1 MKKNVLVFGLVS
13 GIIITVMMFFAVSMC
28 YNDPDFEP
36 NMILGYAAM
45 LAAFSFIFIG
55 IKNYR
60 DKYNDGVISFG
71 RAFRIGLFITLIAS
85 TMYVVGWLI
94 DYYFFV
100 PDFMD
105 KYIQHVLTNAER
117 EGATAAELAQQA
129 KDMADY
135 KELYKNPVMVILI
148 TYSEVLPIGLIVT
161 LISALILKKNPQ
173 RSAMA

>member
-1 MKKNVLVFGLVS
+1 
-13 GIIITVMMFFAVSMC
+13 
-28 YNDPDFEP
+28 
-36 NMILGYAAM
+36 
-45 LAAFSFIFIG
+45 IFIG

-71 RAFRIGLFITLIAS
+71 RAFKVGLFITLIAS

-105 KYIQHVLTNAER
+105 KYIQHVLINAER
-117 EGATAAELAQQA
+117 EGATAAELAVQA

-161 LISALILKKNPQ
+161 LISALILKRK
-173 RSAMA
+173 SESKVLA

>member
-13 GIIITVMMFFAVSMC
+13 GIIIMVMMFFAVSMC

-60 DKYNDGVISFG
+60 DKYNNGLISFG

-94 DYYFFV
+94 DYYFLV

-117 EGATAAELAQQA
+117 EGATAAELAIQA

-135 KELYKNPVMVILI
+135 KELYKNPVMVVLI

-173 RSAMA
+173 SRALV